1 MALGS
6 IVIGAGTGG
15 ALMCLVLFGSY
26 WMARGPQ
33 SGFAVV
39 ALLAL
44 AGGLVAAA
52 VVAGSVARALGTVL
66 RRIMVAMI
74 AIAGAAF
81 IGLLTTVADMI
92 AGKVGLLALAAL
104 CLGAVVGARRLVAG
118 PA

>member
-6 IVIGAGTGG
+6 IVIGAGAGG

-26 WMARGPQ
+26 WMARGPE

-39 ALLAL
+39 AMLAL

-52 VVAGSVARALGTVL
+52 VVAGVVARTLGTL
-66 RRIMVAMI
+66 FRRVMVAMI
-74 AIAGAAF
+74 AVAGAAF

-92 AGKVGLLALAAL
+92 AGKAGLLALAAL
-104 CLGAVVGARRLVAG
+104 CVGAMAGARRLVAG
-118 PA
+118 PV